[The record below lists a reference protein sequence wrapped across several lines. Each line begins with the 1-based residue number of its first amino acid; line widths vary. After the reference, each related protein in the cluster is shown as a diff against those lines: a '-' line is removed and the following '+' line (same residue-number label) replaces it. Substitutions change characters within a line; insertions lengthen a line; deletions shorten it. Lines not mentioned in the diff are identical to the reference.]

1 MYPRGRA
8 SRLSTDGVAATSRTD
23 ELREAVCAVCR
34 RLYERG
40 LIAGQDGNVSVR
52 LADDLLLITPAGLS
66 KVDVR
71 PEDLVELGLDG
82 TVRNGAQR
90 PSSESAVHL
99 RAYQRR
105 PDVHAVVHAHPP
117 TATAFAVAGIALDGE
132 SLAELRAG
140 VGGAPLVPYATPGST
155 AAADAFDPYWASH
168 DAFLMAHHGAL
179 TVGRS
184 LSDAHQRMETL
195 EHGARIMWAARLLAD
210 VPTLPANALAVLDAQ
225 RRASRG
231 A

>member
-1 MYPRGRA
+1 
-8 SRLSTDGVAATSRTD
+8 V
-23 ELREAVCAVCR
+23 AVCVVCR

-82 TVRNGAQR
+82 TVRRGARR
-90 PSSESAVHL
+90 PSSEMAVHL

-105 PDVHAVVHAHPP
+105 SDVQAVIHAHPP
-117 TATAFAVAGIALDGE
+117 TATAFAVSGVALDTA

-140 VGGAPLVPYATPGST
+140 VGCVPLVPYATPGT
-155 AAADAFDPYWASH
+155 AAVADAFDPYWASH

-184 LSDAHQRMETL
+184 LSDAHQRMESL

-210 VPTLPANALAVLDAQ
+210 VPTLPADALAVLDAQ
-225 RRASRG
+225 RRAARG

>member
-1 MYPRGRA
+1 MYPRGR
-8 SRLSTDGVAATSRTD
+8 SGRLSTDGVAATLRTD

-52 LADDLLLITPAGLS
+52 LADDLLLITPAGFS

-71 PEDLVELGLDG
+71 PEDLVELALDG
-82 TVRNGAQR
+82 TVRSGAQR
-90 PSSESAVHL
+90 PSSEMAVHL

-105 PDVHAVVHAHPP
+105 AQVHAVVHAHPP
-117 TATAFAVAGIALDGE
+117 MATAFAVAGIALDGA

-140 VGGAPLVPYATPGST
+140 VGYVPLVPYATPGTT
-155 AAADAFDPYWASH
+155 AVADAFDPYWASH

-179 TVGRS
+179 TVGGS
-184 LSDAHQRMETL
+184 LADAHQRMESL
-195 EHGARIMWAARLLAD
+195 EHGARIMWAARALGA
-210 VPTLPANALAVLDAQ
+210 VSSLPADALAALDAQ
-225 RRASRG
+225 RISTRG
-231 A
+231 T